1 VEWLGTCTLDA
12 LMKQSLKAEAECVD
26 VWGGRRLRLESPILA
41 RMLVQAI
48 QTFPAVANES
58 KIETH
63 TGLTIDFF
71 SLIANSTDRQA
82 QKTDAVPKPPDTG
95 FIVFTKTVKI
105 GQFTV
110 QNSNKIDQTKM
121 VYQPLGFYDFDFHFF
136 NFDFFY

>member
-1 VEWLGTCTLDA
+1 
-12 LMKQSLKAEAECVD
+12 MKQSLKAEAECVD

-82 QKTDAVPKPPDTG
+82 KKTDAAPKTARHR
-95 FIVFTKTVKI
+95 FYSVHKNWSIYCSEFK
-105 GQFTV
+105 
-110 QNSNKIDQTKM
+110 QN
-121 VYQPLGFYDFDFHFF
+121 
-136 NFDFFY
+136 